1 MEKSKQTAK
10 QEKNQVAYW
19 SVIAAIFLTTF
30 KIVVGI
36 STNSLGILSEAAH
49 SGLDLIAALMT
60 YFAVRFSSKPADRE
74 HNFGHGK
81 IENFSALFETILLLV
96 TCGWIIFEV
105 IERIFGAK
113 VDILV
118 NKWSFIVILSSIII
132 DLSRSRA
139 LKKVAKKFNSQ
150 ALEADALHFS
160 SDVYSSAVV
169 LIGLIGVQFN
179 FKYADSIAAF
189 LVAMIV
195 IFISFNLG
203 RRAIDVLLDKAPMG
217 MKEKIESV
225 ISNVPGVMHV
235 HDIKVRSSGALILV
249 EMNIHVNE
257 TLTIDK
263 AHSISHEVEKKLH
276 ENFSDIE
283 VHIHIEPESISNFIN
298 DETD

>member
-1 MEKSKQTAK
+1 MENNSNTAK
-10 QEKNQVAYW
+10 REKNQVAYW

-30 KIVVGI
+30 KIIVGI

-81 IENFSALFETILLLV
+81 IENFSALFETVLLLV
-96 TCGWIIFEV
+96 TCGWIIYEV

-118 NKWSFIVILSSIII
+118 NKWSFIVIISSIII

-139 LKKVAKKFNSQ
+139 LKKVAIKFNSQ

-169 LIGLIGVQFN
+169 FIGLIGVQFD

-203 RRAIDVLLDKAPMG
+203 RRAIDVLLDKAPIG
-217 MKEKIESV
+217 MKEKIEKV
-225 ISNVPGVMHV
+225 ISNVPGVIHV

-276 ENFSDIE
+276 ENFSDLE
-283 VHIHIEPESISNFIN
+283 VHIHIEPEKISDFIN
-298 DETD
+298 DEAD

>member
-1 MEKSKQTAK
+1 MENNSHTAK

-30 KIVVGI
+30 KIAVGI

-81 IENFSALFETILLLV
+81 IENFSALFETVLLFV
-96 TCGWIIFEV
+96 TCGWIIYEV
-105 IERIFGAK
+105 VERIFGAK

-169 LIGLIGVQFN
+169 FIGLIGVQFD

-189 LVAMIV
+189 FVAMIV

-203 RRAIDVLLDKAPMG
+203 RRAIDVLLDKAPIG
-217 MKEKIESV
+217 MKEKIENV
-225 ISNVPGVMHV
+225 ISNVPGVIHV

-257 TLTIDK
+257 TLTIDQ

-276 ENFSDIE
+276 EKFSDLE
-283 VHIHIEPESISNFIN
+283 VHIHIEPEKISDFIN
-298 DETD
+298 DEAD